1 MYCRMLHHQKMLL
14 HVSIEIIDYK
24 YVPEL
29 FYYSEP
35 TDE

>member
-1 MYCRMLHHQKMLL
+1 MLHHQKMLL
-14 HVSIEIIDYK
+14 SIEIIDYK
-24 YVPEL
+24 YVHVPEL